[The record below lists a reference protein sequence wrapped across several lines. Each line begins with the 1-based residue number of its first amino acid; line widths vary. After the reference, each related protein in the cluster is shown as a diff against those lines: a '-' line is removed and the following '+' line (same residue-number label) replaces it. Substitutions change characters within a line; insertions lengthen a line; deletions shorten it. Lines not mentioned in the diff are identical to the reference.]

1 MRQKQKPNT
10 TLRRQF
16 GDRIRN
22 LRKTVG
28 LSQEELGF
36 KADLHRTYVGSI
48 ERGEQNV
55 SLDNIGKLAKVLKV
69 SLKDLFN
76 F

>member
-1 MRQKQKPNT
+1 MRTKSQPNL
-10 TLRRQF
+10 TLRRKF
-16 GDRIRN
+16 GNRVRE
-22 LRKTVG
+22 LRADMG

-36 KADLHRTYVGSI
+36 KADLHRTYIGSI

-69 SLKDLFN
+69 KLAELFY

>member
-1 MRQKQKPNT
+1 MRTKSQPNLP
-10 TLRRQF
+10 LRRNF
-16 GDRIRN
+16 GKRVRE
-22 LRKTVG
+22 LRVNMG

-36 KADLHRTYVGSI
+36 KADLHRTYIGSI

-55 SLDNIGKLAKVLKV
+55 SLDNIGKLAKVLRVKL
-69 SLKDLFN
+69 SEMFM